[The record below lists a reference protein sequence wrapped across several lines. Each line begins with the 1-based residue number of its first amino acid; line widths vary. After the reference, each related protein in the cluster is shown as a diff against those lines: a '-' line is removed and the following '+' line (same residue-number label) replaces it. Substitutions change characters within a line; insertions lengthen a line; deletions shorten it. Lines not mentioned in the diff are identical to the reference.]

1 MLSSGVVR
9 EEQTFGLDAYTIYFT
24 LNKENIASKDI
35 VKELTTVY
43 AKLKDAVLSDTVEL
57 RQ

>member
-1 MLSSGVVR
+1 MSSGVVR